1 MTAPFLPFCALDNV
15 KGMVII
21 MAAEEKKRK
30 YRYGQNAVNGSLA
43 YDYDNPALYPEYEYG
58 RPLDIPA
65 KPRVREEVVPDAT
78 VVTRQS
84 ISPLAVLG
92 FAIAAVLLIASLMAR
107 VQFTKASA
115 EAADLQTQLA
125 ELTSQKSKLTI
136 EYESALN
143 LTEVEDYA
151 VNKLGMQKPHSDQI
165 RYISGTSQDKAEIL
179 DGTSSAGEKSDS
191 IVDSLSEYLGG

>member
-1 MTAPFLPFCALDNV
+1 
-15 KGMVII
+15 
-21 MAAEEKKRK
+21 
-30 YRYGQNAVNGSLA
+30 
-43 YDYDNPALYPEYEYG
+43 
-58 RPLDIPA
+58 
-65 KPRVREEVVPDAT
+65 
-78 VVTRQS
+78 
-84 ISPLAVLG
+84 
-92 FAIAAVLLIASLMAR
+92 VLLIASLMAR

>member
-1 MTAPFLPFCALDNV
+1 
-15 KGMVII
+15 
-21 MAAEEKKRK
+21 MAAEEKKR
-30 YRYGQNAVNGSLA
+30 RYGYGHNAVNGSLA